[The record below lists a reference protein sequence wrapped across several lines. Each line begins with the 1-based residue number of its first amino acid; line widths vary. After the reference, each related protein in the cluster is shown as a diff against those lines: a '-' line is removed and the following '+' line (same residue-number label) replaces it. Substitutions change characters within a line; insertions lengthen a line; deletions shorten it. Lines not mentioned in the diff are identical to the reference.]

1 MGVFNPPPP
10 PPFPPSLPRPPFAD
24 SGAKFDGILGLAFP
38 ELSRDQAANALIPNL
53 KEEGVLEKAIF
64 AFYLGDEEDGELAVG
79 GYDEARMSGD
89 ITWVDLLSPAYWLA
103 KMDTVKFGTKTISTG
118 TAGIMDTGTSL
129 IYGPKDQ
136 VMTMAR
142 MLDAQYAAQVGLFLI
157 DCETDVP
164 DLEFTVGGK
173 AVAVPGADLVIK
185 DDTGR
190 YCFLAVSIMQFG
202 GEEADTLDGELEE
215 EVVEGVKRRSVG
227 SGGEEPIP
235 FEYSGNVWL
244 MGDSYLRQFYS
255 IWDYDNQKFGLADL
269 KKSEEE

>member
-1 MGVFNPPPP
+1 
-10 PPFPPSLPRPPFAD
+10 LDR
-24 SGAKFDGILGLAFP
+24 
-38 ELSRDQAANALIPNL
+38 AL
-53 KEEGVLEKAIF
+53 F

-103 KMDTVKFGTKTISTG
+103 KMDEVKFGSKTISTG

-129 IYGPKDQ
+129 IYGPQDQ

-157 DCETDVP
+157 DCETEVP

-173 AVAVPGADLVIK
+173 AVSVPGADLVIK

-202 GEEADTLDGELEE
+202 GAGADADNTLDGELEE
-215 EVVEGVKRRSVG
+215 EVVEGIKRRSVG
-227 SGGEEPIP
+227 SGGEPIP

-269 KKSEEE
+269 KKTEEE